1 MAGINARDT
10 GSWVMCR
17 ARGIAA
23 NCGIVVK
30 PGYVSRTGGCRKME
44 VGVMAGFVL
53 LVNSIFKVHSN
64 FKRWR
69 GAVAWR
75 YSLVTDGMRSI
86 GLCMWEFVE
95 VCITV
100 GMAGQSVMA
109 CKCAL

>member
-53 LVNSIFKVHSN
+53 LVNSIFKVT
-64 FKRWR
+64 
-69 GAVAWR
+69 AVPQLFRTAQAED
-75 YSLVTDGMRSI
+75 S
-86 GLCMWEFVE
+86 
-95 VCITV
+95 
-100 GMAGQSVMA
+100 Q
-109 CKCAL
+109 